1 MSLALIKRCAELILL
16 SAKDLPPNPRRGYWA
31 SDLSQLVSLGSAAG
45 YISVLVMAL
54 YISNEQV
61 ARQYHRPMALWLV
74 CPFLL
79 YWISRMW
86 LKAHRGRMISDPLV
100 FALKDRVSHLIL
112 GIIGLIWVIA
122 TGLVF

>member
-1 MSLALIKRCAELILL
+1 
-16 SAKDLPPNPRRGYWA
+16 
-31 SDLSQLVSLGSAAG
+31 
-45 YISVLVMAL
+45 
-54 YISNEQV
+54 
-61 ARQYHRPMALWLV
+61 MALWLV

-86 LKAHRGRMISDPLV
+86 LKAHRGRMSSDPLV